1 MFNWNWNWNWL
12 YALGITGIII
22 LGFFGYVI
30 YERTMI
36 HYLRISPDK
45 AKVLIQEEKERGTG
59 TVKVVDVRTDTE
71 WSLGHYPSAIH
82 LPASR
87 IREDAMKILRKGETI
102 IIYCNTGTR
111 ARLAALDLEEMGFK
125 KVYYIAETYQSLL

>member
-1 MFNWNWNWNWL
+1 MNWNWK
-12 YALGITGIII
+12 YAIAITGIII
-22 LGFFGYVI
+22 LGFIGYVI

-36 HYLRISPDK
+36 HYLRISPDE
-45 AKVLIQEEKERGTG
+45 AKELIRADEGKGM
-59 TVKVVDVRTDTE
+59 VKVVDVRTDAE
-71 WSLGHYPSAIH
+71 WALGHYPSAIH

-87 IREDAMKILRKGETI
+87 IREDANKILQKGEII

-111 ARLAALDLEEMGFK
+111 ARLAALQLEEMGFK